1 VAPAA
6 SPVAGA
12 PPPRRPRFA
21 ASAATTYGTSLAV
34 AVVSLVNVLITARYL
49 GAVGRGEI
57 ALIITITTLTSTLA
71 LLGVEQAT
79 VNIAGREPGSR
90 RALATNSVLLAGAL
104 GACAAAL
111 VAVLVV
117 VAPAVGGD
125 LSTGLLALALGGIP
139 VLLARTY
146 LAALL
151 QADYRF
157 GIANVTRLLSP
168 TTGVVVN
175 GVLAAASVLT
185 VGSAVATW
193 IGGQLLG
200 VLLLAR
206 FVARHGAG
214 FGKPDTGLARTTL
227 GFGVRSHPGRV
238 MNLGNYRLDQW
249 FVGTIAGSRELGTYS
264 VAVAWAEA
272 LFFLPA
278 ALASVQRPD
287 LVRAGRRDA
296 ARRAARVFRLGIVVT
311 APLAVAMALA
321 APLLCTTI
329 FGEQFSGS
337 VDDLRVLAF
346 GAFGIVA
353 VKLLGDALIA
363 QRRPLLSTAAVGVG
377 LVCTLTLDLI
387 LIPAHGGLGAALAS
401 TASYTAAGVAAALVF
416 GRALGAPARELLP
429 RPGDVWAVRGV
440 LGRARRRRAMPATPR
455 TG

>member
-1 VAPAA
+1 MSAPGTSA
-6 SPVAGA
+6 SPSEGT
-12 PPPRRPRFA
+12 PPRRPRFA

-34 AVVSLVNVLITARYL
+34 AVVSLVNVLITARHL

-57 ALIITITTLTSTLA
+57 ALMITITTLTSTLA
-71 LLGVEQAT
+71 LLGLEQAT
-79 VNIAGREPGSR
+79 VNLAGRDPGTR
-90 RALATNSVLLAGAL
+90 RALATNSVLLAGGL
-104 GACAAAL
+104 GAGSAAI
-111 VAVLVV
+111 VAILVV

-125 LSTGLLALALGGIP
+125 LSPGLLAIALAGIP
-139 VLLARTY
+139 VLLVRTY

-168 TTGVVVN
+168 VTGVVVN
-175 GVLAAASVLT
+175 GLLAATSALT

-200 VLLLAR
+200 VLLLTR
-206 FVARHGAG
+206 FVARRGAG
-214 FGKPDTGLARTTL
+214 FGRPDAGLVRRTL
-227 GFGVRSHPGRV
+227 GFGIRSHPGRV

-249 FVGTIAGSRELGTYS
+249 FVGTMAGSRELGMYS
-264 VAVAWAEA
+264 VAVAWTEA

-296 ARRAARVFRLGIVVT
+296 ARRAARVFRLGVMVT
-311 APLAVAMALA
+311 APLALAMVLA
-321 APLLCTTI
+321 APVLCTTI
-329 FGEQFSGS
+329 FGSQFSGA

-346 GAFGIVA
+346 GAFGIVS

-377 LVCTLTLDLI
+377 LVCTLTLDII
-387 LIPAHGGLGAALAS
+387 LIPVHGGLGAAIAS
-401 TASYTAAGVAAALVF
+401 TVSYTAGGLAAALIF
-416 GRALGAPARELLP
+416 SRALGSPVGELRPRPRDLTGVRELL
-429 RPGDVWAVRGV
+429 
-440 LGRARRRRAMPATPR
+440 RRRTPATEH
-455 TG
+455 

>member
-1 VAPAA
+1 VTPATEDR
-6 SPVAGA
+6 
-12 PPPRRPRFA
+12 PPRRPRFA

-34 AVVSLVNVLITARYL
+34 AIVSLVNVLITARYL

-90 RALATNSVLLAGAL
+90 RALATNSVLLAGGL
-104 GACAAAL
+104 GAISAGL

-125 LSTGLLALALGGIP
+125 LSTALLALALGGIP

-157 GIANVTRLLSP
+157 AIANVTRLLSP

-175 GVLAAASVLT
+175 GLLAATSTLT

-200 VLLLAR
+200 VLMLTR
-206 FVARHGAG
+206 FVARRGAG
-214 FGKPDTGLARTTL
+214 FGRPDAGIARTTL
-227 GFGVRSHPGRV
+227 GFGIRSHPGRV

-249 FVGTIAGSRELGTYS
+249 FVGTIAGSRELGMYS

-287 LVRAGRRDA
+287 LVRADRRDA

-311 APLAVAMALA
+311 APLAVVMAAA

-329 FGEQFSGS
+329 FGDEFAGS

-377 LVCTLTLDLI
+377 LVCTLTLDVI
-387 LIPAHGGLGAALAS
+387 LIPAHGGLGAAIAS

-416 GRALGAPARELLP
+416 SRALGAPARDLLP
-429 RPGDVWAVRGV
+429 RPGDARAVRGV
-440 LGRARRRRAMPATPR
+440 LGQRRRGVPATPP